1 MREAASRRQVEA
13 ADPTESVW
21 LSANAGSG
29 KTRVLIDR
37 VARLLLGGTEPQRI
51 LCLTYTRAA
60 ATEMQNRLFARL
72 GQWAMLSDTQLRK
85 ALVDLGVEGGVS
97 AQMLAQARQLF
108 ARAIDT
114 PGGLKIQTIH
124 SFCAG
129 LLRRFPIEAQVSP
142 AFVELDERSAR
153 QIRDEIIDEIAAGP
167 DVGALD
173 AVARLSSD
181 TDLSAISDQI
191 CRNSDAFSRFLT
203 AEECCSMMGLA
214 PGFDAAALVR
224 EVFVGGE
231 ADLFSAIVPLLRT
244 GGINDGTLADML
256 SGLGTSPAQI
266 ASLPLL
272 EGKLLYGKGATRK
285 TPFAAKIGDIPGKPL
300 REGNCA
306 PYMDAFE
313 ALMRRVEAAR
323 PLRLA
328 LGAAERT
335 AALHAFA
342 SAFLPRY
349 QARKARHGWLD
360 FDDLIRL
367 SAALIADRDVAAWVL
382 YRLDGGIDHILV
394 DEAQDTSPAQWRVIE
409 RLAEEFTSG
418 QGARDVARTIFVV
431 GDKKQ
436 SIYSF
441 QGADLDAFDR
451 MRHHFAAKYSA
462 VGVSFQPMELE
473 HSFRSSEA
481 ILRVV
486 DLTFDERVQRG
497 VGGEMRH
504 IAFHGHLPGRVDL
517 WPLVPKASNPEHEHW
532 FDPKDLPSE
541 DHHLVVLARRIAR
554 EIRRMIDGGV
564 QFPGKDGPRPVDEG
578 DFLILVQRRSEVFHQ
593 IIRACKDEGLEIA
606 GADRLK
612 LGGELAVRDL
622 AALLTFLAL
631 PEDDLSLA
639 AVLRSPLFGLSEAA
653 LYDLAHTRGET
664 EFLWA
669 ALRRRRREFPAVLD
683 VLDDLRGQADFL
695 RPYDLVERMLV
706 RHEGRQKLIGRLGTE
721 AEDGI
726 DVFLAQALAYEKADI
741 PSLTGFLAWID
752 TENVDVKRRPDSV
765 RRAIRVMTVHGAKGL
780 EAPIVILPDT
790 APRREDI
797 KLQVLRVGDAAIW
810 KTGSEETPAALSGVM
825 EDIKRQQREER
836 MRLLYVAMTR
846 AERWLIVCGAGEP
859 SKDELSWYDLVRE
872 GMVKAGAATVAK
884 PDFDGAGILR
894 HESGIWPEPTAPV
907 ARSDRKGDGLAMP
920 DWIWQRADP
929 PQPEEKPLSPS
940 ALGGAKALGGE
951 AGLDADHA
959 MLRGSVLHR
968 LLELLPRW
976 VRDDWPELRQAIRRE
991 TEERSPAG
999 LSEDELAE
1007 LFESACAVLASPD
1020 MAELGTPDA
1029 LLEVELTGPVP
1040 AIGGRIVH
1048 GTIDRLIVGPQR
1060 VLAVDYKSN
1069 ATVPATAT
1077 EVPEGIV
1084 RQMGAYA
1091 ALLEQIYPD
1100 RQIETAILWTATGS
1114 LMRLPPDMVRAVLA
1128 ATPIP

>member
-1 MREAASRRQVEA
+1 MRETASQRQIEA
-13 ADPTESVW
+13 ADPAESVW

-37 VARLLLGGTEPQRI
+37 VARLLLGGAEPQRI
-51 LCLTYTRAA
+51 LCLTYTKAA

-72 GQWAMLSDTQLRK
+72 GQWAMLRDAPLRK
-85 ALVDLGVEGGVS
+85 ALVDLGVEGGVN

-129 LLRRFPIEAQVSP
+129 LLRRFPIESRVSP

-167 DVGALD
+167 AVGALD

-181 TDLSAISDQI
+181 IDLNATSDEI
-191 CRNSDAFSRFLT
+191 CRNSDVFLRFLT
-203 AEECCSMMGLA
+203 AGECRAMMGLA
-214 PGFDAAALVR
+214 PDFDAASLVH
-224 EVFVGGE
+224 EVFIGGE
-231 ADLFSAIVPLLRT
+231 ADLFSAMIPLLRT
-244 GGINDGTLADML
+244 GGVQDGKLADTF
-256 SGLGTSPAQI
+256 SDLGAFPTHI
-266 ASLPLL
+266 ASLQLL
-272 EGKLLYGKGATRK
+272 EGKLLYGDKAK
-285 TPFAAKIGDIPGKPL
+285 APFAAKVGDIPGKPL
-300 REGNCA
+300 REGICA
-306 PYMDAFE
+306 PYMADFE

-328 LGAAERT
+328 LFAAERT

-367 SAALIADRDVAAWVL
+367 SAALIANRDVAAWVL

-441 QGADLDAFDR
+441 QGADIDAFDR
-451 MRHHFAAKYSA
+451 MRHHFAAKYRAVSA
-462 VGVSFQPMELE
+462 AFQPMELE

-504 IAFHGHLPGRVDL
+504 IAFHSQLPGRVDL
-517 WPLVPKASNPEHEHW
+517 WPLVPKASNPEQEHW
-532 FDPKDLPSE
+532 FDPKDLQSE
-541 DHHLVVLARRIAR
+541 DHHVVLLARRIAA

-564 QFPGKDGPRPVDEG
+564 QIPGTDGPRPVDEG
-578 DFLILVQRRSEVFHQ
+578 DFLILVQRRSEMFHQ
-593 IIRACKDEGLEIA
+593 IIRACKDQGLEIA
-606 GADRLK
+606 GADRMK
-612 LGGELAVRDL
+612 LAGELAVRDL
-622 AALLTFLAL
+622 AALLNFLSL

-653 LYDLAHTRGET
+653 LYDIAHPRGKT

-669 ALRRRRREFPAVLD
+669 ALRRRRTEFPAMLE

-695 RPYDLVERMLV
+695 RPYELIERMLV
-706 RHEGRQKLIGRLGTE
+706 RHEGRQKLIGRLGAE

-726 DVFLAQALAYEKADI
+726 DVFLAQALAYEQAHI

-752 TENVDVKRRPDSV
+752 TENVDVKRRPDSA

-790 APRREDI
+790 ATRREDI
-797 KLQVLRVGDAAIW
+797 RSQVIPVGETAIW
-810 KTGSEETPAALSGVM
+810 KSGSDETPDALGHVM
-825 EDIKRQQREER
+825 ENLKRQQSEER

-872 GMVKAGAATVAK
+872 GIVKAGAAPTAT
-884 PDFDGAGILR
+884 PDFDGSGILR
-894 HESGIWPEPTAPV
+894 HESGIWPEPATAA
-907 ARSDRKGDGLAMP
+907 ARANPEKDGLALP
-920 DWIWQRADP
+920 DWASQRAESP
-929 PQPEEKPLSPS
+929 ASVERPLLPS
-940 ALGGAKALGGE
+940 ALTGAKALAGD
-951 AGLDADHA
+951 AGLDVDHA
-959 MLRGSVLHR
+959 RLRGTVLHR
-968 LLELLPRW
+968 LLELLPLW
-976 VRDDWPELRQAIRRE
+976 AKDDWPDLLQAIRNE
-991 TEERSPAG
+991 TEGGSTAG
-999 LSEDELAE
+999 LSGDELAE
-1007 LFESACAVLASPD
+1007 LLDSARTVLGSPD
-1020 MAELGTPDA
+1020 MAELRTPDA
-1029 LLEVELTGPVP
+1029 LLEVELTGSV
-1040 AIGGRIVH
+1040 AALGGRIVH
-1048 GTIDRLIVGPQR
+1048 GTIDRLIVGPER

-1069 ATVPATAT
+1069 ATVPSTPT
-1077 EVPEGIV
+1077 EVPEGIL

-1100 RQIETAILWTATGS
+1100 RQVETAILWTTTGT
-1114 LMRLPPDMVRAVLA
+1114 LMRLPPDMVRAALST
-1128 ATPIP
+1128 TPIP

>member
-1 MREAASRRQVEA
+1 MRDAASQRQIEA
-13 ADPTESVW
+13 ADPTASVW

-51 LCLTYTRAA
+51 LCLTYTKAA
-60 ATEMQNRLFARL
+60 ATEMQNRLFTRL
-72 GQWAMLSDTQLRK
+72 GHWAMLPDAQLAA
-85 ALVDLGVEGGVS
+85 ALGELGVDGGIGSQV
-97 AQMLAQARQLF
+97 LRHARQLF

-142 AFVELDERSAR
+142 DFMELDERSAR
-153 QIRDEIIDEIAAGP
+153 QLRDEIIDEIAIGP
-167 DVGALD
+167 DVDVLD

-181 TDLSAISDQI
+181 ADLSAISDQI
-191 CRNSDAFSRFLT
+191 CQNSDTFARFLT
-203 AEECCSMMGLA
+203 AECCRVMLGL
-214 PGFDAAALVR
+214 PPDFDAEALVR
-224 EVFVGGE
+224 EVFTGDE
-231 ADLFSAIVPLLRT
+231 AELFATVIPLLRT
-244 GGINDGTLADML
+244 GGVRDSELADML
-256 SGLGTSPAQI
+256 TGLGSSPARL
-266 ASLPLL
+266 ASLPPL
-272 EGKLLYGKGATRK
+272 EGKLLYGAGAK
-285 TPFAAKIGDIPGKPL
+285 APFAAKVGDLPGKKL
-300 REGNCA
+300 REGICA
-306 PYMDAFE
+306 PHMEAFE
-313 ALMRRVEAAR
+313 GLMRRVEVAR

-328 LGAAERT
+328 LAAAERT

-342 SAFLPRY
+342 AAFLPRY
-349 QARKARHGWLD
+349 QARKAKRGWLD
-360 FDDLIRL
+360 FDDLIRR
-367 SAALIADRDVAAWVL
+367 SATLIADRDVAAWVL

-394 DEAQDTSPAQWRVIE
+394 DEAQDTSPSQWRVIE
-409 RLAEEFTSG
+409 SLAEDFTSG
-418 QGARDVARTIFVV
+418 QSARDVARSIFVV

-451 MRHHFAAKYSA
+451 MRHHFDAKYREVNVA
-462 VGVSFQPMELE
+462 FQPMELE

-504 IAFHGHLPGRVDL
+504 IAFHNHVPGRVDL
-517 WPLVPKASNPEHEHW
+517 WPLVPKTSDPEQEHW

-541 DHHLVVLARRIAR
+541 DHHIVVLARRIAS

-564 QFPGKDGPRPVDEG
+564 QIVGKDAPRPVDEG
-578 DFLILVQRRSEVFHQ
+578 DFLILVQRRSEMFHQ
-593 IIRACKDEGLEIA
+593 IIRACKDQGLEIA

-622 AALLTFLAL
+622 TALLNFISL

-639 AVLRSPLFGLSEAA
+639 AALRSPLFGLSEAA
-653 LYDLAHTRGET
+653 LFDLAQPRGEG

-669 ALRRRRREFPAVLD
+669 ALRRRRTEFPAILD
-683 VLDDLRGQADFL
+683 ILDDLRGQADFL
-695 RPYDLVERMLV
+695 RPYELIERMLV
-706 RHEGRQKLIGRLGTE
+706 RHEGRQKLIGRLGPE

-726 DVFLAQALAYEKADI
+726 DVFLAQALAYEQADI

-752 TENVDVKRRPDSV
+752 TENIDVKRRPDSA

-790 APRREDI
+790 ATRRDEI
-797 KLQVLRVGDAAIW
+797 RSKVLQMGESAVW
-810 KTGSEETPAALSGVM
+810 KTGADDTPEALASLL
-825 EDIKRQQREER
+825 EDLKRQQREER

-872 GMVKAGAATVAK
+872 GLTKAGSAEILE
-884 PDFDGAGILR
+884 PDFDGMGVLR
-894 HESGIWPEPTAPV
+894 HESGVWPKPATPAK
-907 ARSDRKGDGLAMP
+907 RSQQAEGKVILP
-920 DWIWQRADP
+920 DWVRQRPAAP
-929 PQPEEKPLSPS
+929 PPKETPLSPS
-940 ALGGAKALGGE
+940 GLGGAKALGGAE
-951 AGLDADHA
+951 GRDPGHA
-959 MLRGSVLHR
+959 MLRGTALHR
-968 LLELLPRW
+968 LLELLPQW
-976 VRDDWPELRQAIRRE
+976 AEEDWPELLQAIRSE
-991 TEERSPAG
+991 AEGGSHGT
-999 LSEDELAE
+999 LSEEELAE
-1007 LFESACAVLASPD
+1007 LFESARAVLRSPD
-1020 MAELGTPDA
+1020 LAELRGPEA
-1029 LLEVELTGPVP
+1029 LLEVELTGPV
-1040 AIGGRIVH
+1040 AALGGKIVH
-1048 GTIDRLIVGPQR
+1048 GTIDRLIVAPER
-1060 VLAVDYKSN
+1060 ILAVDYKSN
-1069 ATVPATAT
+1069 ATAPATLGD
-1077 EVPEGIV
+1077 VPEGIL

-1100 RQIETAILWTATGS
+1100 RQIETAILWTATGG
-1114 LMRLPPDMVRAVLA
+1114 LMRLPPDMVRAALA